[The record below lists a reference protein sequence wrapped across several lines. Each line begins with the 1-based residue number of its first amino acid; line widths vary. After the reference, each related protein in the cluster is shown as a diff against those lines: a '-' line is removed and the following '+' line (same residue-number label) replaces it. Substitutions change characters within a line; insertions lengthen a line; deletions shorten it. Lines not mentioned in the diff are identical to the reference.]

1 MQQYGRN
8 WPQEDVEVRGA
19 RTSAISGVNGSE
31 FRIVDVATVQA
42 ADDERVVVVVC
53 ITGKTPQNAK
63 HAIDEVI
70 DRYGDVCQ
78 EITRIPL
85 LDSTEFSEPTQV

>member
-1 MQQYGRN
+1 M
-8 WPQEDVEVRGA
+8 
-19 RTSAISGVNGSE
+19 
-31 FRIVDVATVQA
+31 
-42 ADDERVVVVVC
+42 C

-70 DRYGDVCQ
+70 DRDGDVCQ

-85 LDSTEFSEPTQV
+85 LDSTKFSEPTQVYPS